1 MKRFVFIL
9 ISSAAPLSA
18 TYAAEWSVTSTLDPS
33 VEYDDNVFLDE
44 QQKSSI
50 HLFSSP
56 TVVLGHALENTSSSL
71 SLGYKLDRYT
81 SLSELD
87 TENPFARLNSNYQ
100 WERSSVGLN
109 ASYVED
115 TTRTDA
121 ENDTG
126 DFTTQS
132 IVKTKTLAPSYSYQL
147 TERDNLSLNGTYT
160 EREYST
166 TDFSDNE
173 TKSLTMGWQ
182 RQYTERLNG
191 GVSATVSNYK
201 SEGVNSSSEND
212 NYNLS
217 LTAGYQWSET
227 WQFSGQVGVRQ
238 LKSEQTSFGVTDK
251 NNSSGS
257 SFNFSASHQTELDNI
272 TVSISRALSPSSSGD
287 VNEQQGLTVNWSR
300 QLADTLTANLSASYQ
315 ETTSASEDSNDDKR
329 ENISFSPSL
338 RWQFERNL
346 GLNLTYNYREQKETD
361 QADVDGNAV
370 SLTLIY
376 DWDGIRASR

>member
-1 MKRFVFIL
+1 MSVA
-9 ISSAAPLSA
+9 S
-18 TYAAEWSVTSTLDPS
+18 AAEWALTATLDPS

-44 QQKSSI
+44 EEQSSI

-56 TVVLGHALENTSSSL
+56 TVVFSHALENTSSSL

-87 TENPFARLNSNYQ
+87 TENPFARVSSSYQ
-100 WERSSVGLN
+100 WERSLVGLD
-109 ASYVED
+109 ASYIED

-121 ENDTG
+121 ANDTG

-132 IVKTKTLAPSYSYQL
+132 IVKNKTLSPSYSYQL
-147 TERDNLSLNGTYT
+147 TERDSLSLNGTYS

-173 TKSLTMGWQ
+173 TKSLSMGWQ

-191 GVSATVSNYK
+191 GVSATVSNYQ

-238 LKSEQTSFGVTDK
+238 LKSEQTSFGVTEK

-257 SFNFSASHQTELDNI
+257 SFNFSASHQTELDNL
-272 TVSISRALSPSSSGD
+272 TVSVSRALSPSSSGD

-300 QLADTLTANLSASYQ
+300 QLGDTLTANISASYQ
-315 ETTSASEDSNDDKR
+315 ETTSASEDSSDEKR
-329 ENISFSPSL
+329 ENISFTPSL

-361 QADVDGNAV
+361 QADVDSNAV

-376 DWDGIRASR
+376 DWDGLRASR